1 MKKFLMLFLFLGCFF
16 YFHTGDI
23 KAGQKEMLLPS
34 PPSLPPG
41 ELSLE
46 IDPLYNRLWVL
57 VDGKRIKQFPVGLG
71 KQKTP
76 TPIGEFT
83 VINKYKN
90 WGSGFGTRWIGLN
103 VPWGIY
109 GIHGTNRPDS
119 IGRHQSHG
127 CIRMYNRNVEIL
139 YEWVK
144 IGTKVTIYGHPLGPP
159 YEDPRPLAAG
169 DSGID
174 VQLIQYRLKSAG
186 YFNGVCNGKFG
197 PQTELALKRF
207 EKDHDLPIDG
217 VMGRQDYEALGLW
230 E

>member
-1 MKKFLMLFLFLGCFF
+1 MKKIWIVLLFLGFMFF
-16 YFHTGDI
+16 SYTGNVR
-23 KAGQKEMLLPS
+23 AEQKEKAV
-34 PPSLPPG
+34 PPPPLPPG
-41 ELSLE
+41 EISLE
-46 IDPLYNRLWVL
+46 IDPLYNKLWVL
-57 VDGKRIKQFPVGLG
+57 VDGKRFKRFPVGLG

-127 CIRMYNRNVEIL
+127 CIRMYNRHVETL

-144 IGTKVTIYGHPLGPP
+144 IGTRVTIHGHPLGPP
-159 YEDPRPLAAG
+159 HENLRPLAAG
-169 DSGID
+169 DSGVD

-186 YFNGVCNGKFG
+186 YYHGTCNGKFG

-207 EKDHDLPIDG
+207 EKDHNLPING
-217 VMGRQDYEALGLW
+217 VIERQDYEALGLW

>member
-1 MKKFLMLFLFLGCFF
+1 M
-16 YFHTGDI
+16 
-23 KAGQKEMLLPS
+23 
-34 PPSLPPG
+34 
-41 ELSLE
+41 E

-186 YFNGVCNGKFG
+186 YFNGICNGKFG
-197 PQTELALKRF
+197 PQTELAFKRF